1 MPRGERRPWQAR
13 SECRTRN
20 QRQRGRG
27 REQEEQESPRA
38 GHVRCVPTTDELP
51 ISLPFVRFTRSRFRS
66 EKKHES
72 QNPVHIRD
80 QCIRGTEAHN
90 ISTYVH
96 HTPHTSQTTS
106 SCPHAI

>member
-1 MPRGERRPWQAR
+1 MPRGEGRPWWAR

-38 GHVRCVPTTDELP
+38 GHVRCVPTDELP

-80 QCIRGTEAHN
+80 QYIRGTEAHN
-90 ISTYVH
+90 IC
-96 HTPHTSQTTS
+96 TPHTTHQPDDLIVS
-106 SCPHAI
+106 PRHVV